1 MPKPLFILLGLTLLC
16 QVTSAQ
22 DSVADSAYAK
32 AAYNNA
38 VNSYYKYTDKQ
49 ARLYNG
55 FLHIGYSHK
64 IEGNA
69 YYPDNTWKNG
79 TVLYDGLSFPGTN
92 MMYDV
97 YKDELIIQHFHRLML
112 TLHNEKIKE
121 FGWEGHRFIRHVRDS
136 AEKGS
141 PATGFY
147 EELYIGKTNLLA
159 RRQKIL
165 EETVTDVLEQKFIS
179 KNFYYI
185 KRNNAWYAV
194 KTLKELRAVLKEK
207 SKEIRQHLKKN
218 KIKYR
223 KERERALILAVQ
235 HFDELMQ

>member
-1 MPKPLFILLGLTLLC
+1 MPRPLLILLGLTVLC
-16 QVTSAQ
+16 QATSAQ
-22 DSVADSAYAK
+22 DSVADSTYAK
-32 AAYNNA
+32 AAYDNA
-38 VNSYYKYTDKQ
+38 VNYYYKYTDKQ

-69 YYPDNTWKNG
+69 YYPDATWRRG
-79 TVLYDGLSFPGTN
+79 TVVYDGLTFPGTN

-97 YKDELIIQHFHRLML
+97 YKDELVIQHFHRLMI

-121 FGWEGHRFIRHVRDS
+121 FSWEGHRFIRHVRDS

-147 EELYIGKTNLLA
+147 QELYKGRSSLLA

-185 KRNNAWYAV
+185 KRNNTWYAV
-194 KTLKELRAVLKEK
+194 KSFKELRAILKER

-223 KERERALILAVQ
+223 KERERALILALQ
-235 HFDELMQ
+235 HFDALTQ